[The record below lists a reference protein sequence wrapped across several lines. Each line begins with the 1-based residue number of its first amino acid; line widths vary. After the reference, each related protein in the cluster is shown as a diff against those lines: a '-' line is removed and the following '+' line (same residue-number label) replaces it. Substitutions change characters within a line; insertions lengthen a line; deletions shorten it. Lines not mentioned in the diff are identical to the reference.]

1 MDAKTSDMEST
12 GGFEK
17 TEKAGR
23 RSRVSGIDRALQV
36 LDYLYETGTPAGVY
50 AIAKAIGAPLST
62 VYVIIDDL
70 VEKNLL
76 TRNSDSSVWLGAR
89 LYHYGLA
96 YARSLDFLNVANHE
110 MHNLSRVSGETVQVC
125 GRDGDHMLVLAMADG
140 PGHFQVT
147 SRVGTRVPLNWTA
160 SGRLL
165 VGHLSD
171 KERLDLFEHCAK
183 SSPTGRAEIDPA
195 VLSEAAQ
202 QALQARISIQ
212 AGEVRLRR
220 CMRCLAHLRRQG
232 CLHRDDFHRS
242 SRAENCRPSRA
253 LHCRSEGFGGTD
265 RDGDGLAQ
273 SFVSSILQGNDCLDL
288 HSDVARQRTEAH
300 GGTCVVSCFTE
311 NIDEQVGT
319 TIDD

>member
-1 MDAKTSDMEST
+1 MDAKLSDMEAP
-12 GGFEK
+12 GGLETAAATK
-17 TEKAGR
+17 

-36 LDYLYETGTPAGVY
+36 LDYLYETGSPMGVY

-76 TRNSDSSVWLGAR
+76 SRNSDSTVWLGAR

-125 GRDGDHMLVLAMADG
+125 GRDGDHMMVLAMADG

-165 VGHLSD
+165 VGHLPE

-183 SSPTGRAEIDPA
+183 SSPTGRAVIDPA
-195 VLSEAAQ
+195 ALSTAAGEA
-202 QALQARISIQ
+202 LKARISIQ
-212 AGEVRLRR
+212 AGESDYAVA
-220 CMRCLAHLRRQG
+220 CIDSPICDDKGACIATISIVLAEQRIAGNPNRYVTEVKASANRIETIMG
-232 CLHRDDFHRS
+232 WRS
-242 SRAENCRPSRA
+242 
-253 LHCRSEGFGGTD
+253 
-265 RDGDGLAQ
+265 
-273 SFVSSILQGNDCLDL
+273 
-288 HSDVARQRTEAH
+288 HS
-300 GGTCVVSCFTE
+300 
-311 NIDEQVGT
+311 
-319 TIDD
+319 

>member
-1 MDAKTSDMEST
+1 MDTKTSDMEAT
-12 GGFEK
+12 VFED
-17 TEKAGR
+17 TEKSRR

-36 LDYLYETGTPAGVY
+36 LDYLYETGSPAGVY

-76 TRNSDSSVWLGAR
+76 SRNSDSSVWLGAR

-125 GRDGDHMLVLAMADG
+125 GRDGDHMMVLAMADG

-165 VGHLSD
+165 VGHLSE

-183 SSPTGRAEIDPA
+183 SSPTGRAVIDPA
-195 VLSEAAQ
+195 VLSESAKL
-202 QALQARISIQ
+202 ALQARISIQ
-212 AGEVRLRR
+212 AGESDYAVACIASPICDEKGACIATISIVLPEQKIADHPERYTAEVKASAERIETV
-220 CMRCLAHLRRQG
+220 MG
-232 CLHRDDFHRS
+232 WRS
-242 SRAENCRPSRA
+242 
-253 LHCRSEGFGGTD
+253 
-265 RDGDGLAQ
+265 
-273 SFVSSILQGNDCLDL
+273 
-288 HSDVARQRTEAH
+288 HS
-300 GGTCVVSCFTE
+300 
-311 NIDEQVGT
+311 
-319 TIDD
+319 